1 MNKKM
6 KIKYIKEKM
15 SKQNIIEIIIIGYMV
30 LMVSGF
36 FNLFT
41 SVTDVSTQ
49 FLFYLYMNS
58 MYMILFL
65 AVIPYFFR
73 KRWGIDLFVGDKKDE
88 I

>member
-1 MNKKM
+1 
-6 KIKYIKEKM
+6 M

-36 FNLFT
+36 FNLLT
-41 SVTDVSTQ
+41 SVTDVYTQ

>member
-1 MNKKM
+1 MNKMMNKRNWVEVGV
-6 KIKYIKEKM
+6 ISYI
-15 SKQNIIEIIIIGYMV
+15 V
-30 LMVSGF
+30 LMISGF
-36 FNLFT
+36 FNLFS

-73 KRWGIDLFVGDKKDE
+73 KRWGIDLFAGAQEDE
-88 I
+88 